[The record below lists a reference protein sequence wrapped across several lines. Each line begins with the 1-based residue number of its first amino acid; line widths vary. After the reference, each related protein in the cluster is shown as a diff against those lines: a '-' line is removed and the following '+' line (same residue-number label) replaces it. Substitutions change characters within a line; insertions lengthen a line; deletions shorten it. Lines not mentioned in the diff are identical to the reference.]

1 MAKKNIPNLSEG
13 FEEVPLSE
21 GFEEVPL
28 SQPFPAEKST
38 LESIGET
45 ASDVG
50 RGVLSGLTLGGL
62 EELTA
67 GAKALASDEKDD
79 FSTLYKKYLEVE
91 EQKEKA
97 AKERSPTASLVGE
110 IGGSLLPAFATGG
123 IGLAASGGRAAA
135 QLGGKELLKAAGKA
149 ALAEGALGT
158 VGGAVAGGLSSEG
171 GLIGATEEEKEK
183 LLEDV
188 KSGALTG
195 GVFGAALGAGGPL
208 VKAGAEKFKKSG
220 QELLES
226 TLLGK
231 EITRSFKEGIEGKGY
246 ITEASR
252 TLRKQEEATGVA
264 NIEKFLLNLEEKA
277 AEEFKEPLKVAGD
290 LGYKLNLNIEN
301 ADDFIS
307 GLKKAGAKSELVEKM
322 KGILKPEFDSLSQTY
337 VKKSL
342 DPLEAYNLRKE
353 LMDEIDQNPDL
364 VGYGTALKEQI
375 DKNIEELFKTPKLKQ
390 FLEKNKLP
398 TSFKEGIDTYK
409 DVVKSSIESLTE
421 KGKPATLDVVEGVAS
436 PLQKG
441 ARRNR
446 FRDLAA
452 PESTLFT
459 AIQDVVGHLKLPG
472 TTADTALSAMYS
484 KEGGFKPLLE
494 DLIKKRPEELKRIA
508 LKMGFEDPEKLKNYL
523 VKSIEDLSE
532 KASVR
537 RIVEGERP
545 MGSGVPTFGGLS
557 QMLTRKPLVAGANI
571 LGQAETVVKK
581 GVAEVSKKQP
591 IAAIKS
597 IYKLPETALRKMATS
612 MESRPAFKQYAT
624 QLGQAIDAGDSVK
637 KEAILFA
644 LMQRPDFRQMVPS
657 MTGMGEE
664 ENEQ

>member
-67 GAKALASDEKDD
+67 GAKALASEEKDD

-208 VKAGAEKFKKSG
+208 VKAGAEKFKEGGRK
-220 QELLES
+220 LLGS
-226 TLLGK
+226 TLLGEEVLVAK
-231 EITRSFKEGIEGKGY
+231 EMGEQGKGF
-246 ITEASR
+246 TTKASR
-252 TLRKQEEATGVA
+252 KARDVEKTT
-264 NIEKFLLNLEEKA
+264 NINEIKDDLLKIENSA
-277 AEEFKEPLKVAGD
+277 AEEFKAPLKRAAELD
-290 LGYKLNLNIEN
+290 TK
-301 ADDFIS
+301 IS
-307 GLKKAGAKSELVEKM
+307 VPFDVDPE
-322 KGILKPEFDSLSQTY
+322 KGIAEANLFLNEGEKKIADRLEAIATDGLDPYSAYELRREIKQAAERNPKLLSVAQDLVPQIDDAIEDSLQ
-337 VKKSL
+337 
-342 DPLEAYNLRKE
+342 DPKVLEVLQAE
-353 LMDEIDQNPDL
+353 
-364 VGYGTALKEQI
+364 G
-375 DKNIEELFKTPKLKQ
+375 
-390 FLEKNKLP
+390 LP
-398 TSFKEGIDTYK
+398 TSFKEGLDTYSK
-409 DVVKSSIESLTE
+409 VLTSTIESITE
-421 KGKPATLDVVEGVAS
+421 EGKPID
-436 PLQKG
+436 
-441 ARRNR
+441 ARRR
-446 FRDLAA
+446 FFRDLPASEA
-452 PESTLFT
+452 TLFEKT
-459 AIQDVVGHLKLPG
+459 TGLVDRLSLPG
-472 TTADTALSAMYS
+472 TTSEKAIRSIHS
-484 KEGGFKPLLE
+484 EEGGLIPLLNKLAKE
-494 DLIKKRPEELKRIA
+494 KPEELERVAKR
-508 LKMGFEDPEKLKNYL
+508 LGFENPEAMRDSL
-523 VKSIEDLSE
+523 VKKIEKTSKE
-532 KASVR
+532 SAVKRV
-537 RIVEGERP
+537 IQGEREIA
-545 MGSGVPTFGGLS
+545 SGVPTLGGLS
-557 QMLTRKPLVAGANI
+557 DLLTRKPLVASANI
-571 LGQAETVVKK
+571 LGQAEAAVKK

-657 MTGMGEE
+657 ITGMGDE